1 MSGAISATGPNGPGA
16 TVLRFV
22 SAGQDDPAA
31 QPLLAALADEYAAR
45 YGGSAAQ
52 IHAGLRAYPA
62 AEFTAPHGGLL
73 VGLLDGQPVT
83 GGAFRRFGVVDGAE
97 TAELKRI
104 WTDHR
109 HRRRGFGRAL
119 LTRLEAEII
128 ARGYRA
134 VYLTTGD
141 RQPEA
146 EALYLACGYTR
157 LTEPLPAAAEVYPVA
172 FAKTLFSG
180 PPSSAPTV

>member
-1 MSGAISATGPNGPGA
+1 MHLAGPSGSDPDL
-16 TVLRFV
+16 VFV
-22 SAGQDDPAA
+22 NAGQEDPVA
-31 QPLLAALADEYAAR
+31 QPLLAALAAEYAAR
-45 YGGSAAQ
+45 YGGSAEE
-52 IHAGLRAYPA
+52 IHTGLRAYPA
-62 AEFTAPHGGLL
+62 AEFASPHGGLL
-73 VGLLDGQPVT
+73 IGLLDGIPVT
-83 GGAFRRFGVVDGAE
+83 GGAFRRFGLVDGTD

-157 LTEPLPAAAEVYPVA
+157 LDTPLPAAGEAYPVA
-172 FAKTLFSG
+172 FSKTVLTASSSNA
-180 PPSSAPTV
+180 PPV